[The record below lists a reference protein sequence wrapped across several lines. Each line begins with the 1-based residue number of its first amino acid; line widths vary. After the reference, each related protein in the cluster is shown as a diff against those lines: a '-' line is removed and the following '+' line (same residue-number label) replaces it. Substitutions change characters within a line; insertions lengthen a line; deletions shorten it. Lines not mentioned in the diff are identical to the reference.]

1 MSIKVTNENF
11 KDFTSDGVSLV
22 DFYADWCGPCKA
34 IGPVIEQLSG
44 EYDGVKIGKLDVDQN
59 KETAEELGVRSIP
72 TILVY
77 KNGEVV
83 EKHVGAASKSHLRS
97 LIDKH
102 L

>member
-83 EKHVGAASKSHLRS
+83 EKHVGAASKSHLKS

>member
-44 EYDGVKIGKLDVDQN
+44 EYDSVKIGKLDVDQN

-83 EKHVGAASKSHLRS
+83 EKHVGAASKSHLKS